1 MLVSFIEHRV
11 GRGGCKVKKAI
22 SHCKH
27 FLVLP
32 RHWKRYVIASFL
44 QPFIDGPG
52 QDVSCDLN
60 RGILVQAWEAG
71 FLEPGLY
78 VYFVISN
85 IPLVINL

>member
-1 MLVSFIEHRV
+1 MLQDFI
-11 GRGGCKVKKAI
+11 KVKKAI